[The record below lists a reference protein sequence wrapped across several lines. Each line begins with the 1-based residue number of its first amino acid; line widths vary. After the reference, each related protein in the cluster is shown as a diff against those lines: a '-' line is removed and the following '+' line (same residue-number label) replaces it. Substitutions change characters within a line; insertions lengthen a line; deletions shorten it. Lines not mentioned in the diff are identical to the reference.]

1 MLEEN
6 KLLQLDPVV
15 EGVFKGPYPLGIDP
29 VITRF
34 FMHVIFVSIL
44 LLACLLSRRLCNDDW
59 LGV

>member
-34 FMHVIFVSIL
+34 FYACNICVNIAPSV
-44 LLACLLSRRLCNDDW
+44 LAFKA
-59 LGV
+59 VV